1 MSDHF
6 ARLNEAR
13 RPWLDADRLKQT
25 FHKLSAT
32 IHPDKIL
39 SPDESAKAQASKQ
52 FAELNSAYQCL
63 SDPKSRLVH
72 LLELECGEKPKDIQE
87 IPAGLAD
94 RFVEVAR
101 VCREADGFLAEKA
114 RASSPL
120 LQVQFFQR
128 GQDWIERLNALQKEL
143 NKLGDRVTDEVK
155 SIDEKWMG
163 ATAGARRDLLPKL
176 EELYRLLGYLNRWNS
191 QIQERIARIA
201 F

>member
-25 FHKLSAT
+25 FHTLSAT
-32 IHPDKIL
+32 LHPDKIL
-39 SPDESAKAQASKQ
+39 SADESTKVQASKQ
-52 FAELNSAYQCL
+52 FADLNAAYQCL

-94 RFVEVAR
+94 WFVEVAR
-101 VCREADGFLAEKA
+101 VCRDADGFLAEKA
-114 RASSPL
+114 RAQSPL

-128 GQDWIERLNALQKEL
+128 GQAWLERLNALQKEL
-143 NKLGDRVTDEVK
+143 NKLGDRVTNEVK
-155 SIDEKWMG
+155 SLDEKWMR
-163 ATAGARRDLLPKL
+163 AAPDARHGLLPKL

>member
-13 RPWLDADRLKQT
+13 RPWLEAARLKQT
-25 FHKLSAT
+25 FHTLSAT
-32 IHPDKIL
+32 IHPDKIP
-39 SPDESAKAQASKQ
+39 STDESAKVQASKQ
-52 FAELNSAYQCL
+52 FAELNAAYQCL

-94 RFVEVAR
+94 WFVEVAR
-101 VCREADGFLAEKA
+101 VCRESDGFLAEKA
-114 RASSPL
+114 STTSPL

-128 GQDWIERLNALQKEL
+128 GQAWLERLNALQKEL
-143 NKLGDRVTDEVK
+143 NKLGDRVTNEVK
-155 SIDEKWMG
+155 SLDEKWMG
-163 ATAGARRDLLPKL
+163 ATPGARQGLLPKL
-176 EELYRLLGYLNRWNS
+176 EELYRLLGYLNRWNN

>member
-25 FHKLSAT
+25 FHKLSTA

-39 SPDESAKAQASKQ
+39 SPDESAKVQASKQ

-87 IPAGLAD
+87 IPAGMAD
-94 RFVEVAR
+94 WFVEVAR
-101 VCREADGFLAEKA
+101 VCREAD
-114 RASSPL
+114 
-120 LQVQFFQR
+120 
-128 GQDWIERLNALQKEL
+128 
-143 NKLGDRVTDEVK
+143 
-155 SIDEKWMG
+155 
-163 ATAGARRDLLPKL
+163 
-176 EELYRLLGYLNRWNS
+176 
-191 QIQERIARIA
+191 
-201 F
+201 